1 MRYWD
6 ASAILLLLAREE
18 GTDRRRGQL
27 EEDPQIV
34 TWWGSRVECAS
45 ALNRLLRED
54 VLSIDA
60 FEQLLGDLET
70 LSSGWLEIQPTQ
82 RLRQRAMR
90 LLRIHPLRAVDAL
103 PLAAAR
109 IGSGDDPMTLRFVCD
124 DPRLN
129 GAARKEG
136 FPLLS

>member
-1 MRYWD
+1 
-6 ASAILLLLAREE
+6 
-18 GTDRRRGQL
+18 L

-90 LLRIHPLRAVDAL
+90 LLRIHPLRAADAL
-103 PLAAAR
+103 HLAAAM
-109 IGSGDDPMTLRFVCD
+109 IGSGDDPMTLPFVCGD
-124 DPRLN
+124 LRLN

>member
-6 ASAILLLLAREE
+6 ASAILPLLAREE

-90 LLRIHPLRAVDAL
+90 LLRIHPLRAADAL
-103 PLAAAR
+103 HLAAAM

>member
-6 ASAILLLLAREE
+6 ASAILPLLAREE

-70 LSSGWLEIQPTQ
+70 LSAGWLEIQPTQ

-90 LLRIHPLRAVDAL
+90 LLRIHPLRAADAL
-103 PLAAAR
+103 QLAAAM
-109 IGSGDDPMTLRFVCD
+109 IGSGDDPMTLPFVCD

-129 GAARKEG
+129 GVARKEG